1 MPAPIPE
8 LFGGAYRGSRV
19 LVTGHTGFKGSWL
32 ALWLTAMG
40 AEVTGIALPP
50 EHERDHF
57 VTARIESLVDH
68 RICDIRDAEALEAV
82 VAEARPQVVFH
93 LAAQALVR
101 RGYERPLETFD
112 TNLSGTVNLLDACRD
127 LAGLQSVVVVTSD
140 KCYEN
145 LERDEPYRETDRL
158 GGRDPYS
165 ASKAAAEIATAAMR
179 DSFFSS
185 PDSARIAT
193 ARAGNVIGGGDW
205 SDDRIVCDFFRA
217 REAGAPLGVRNPES
231 VRPWQHV
238 LEPLAGYLRLAQL
251 LAAEDGAKHATAYN
265 FGPDADAQVTV
276 STIADMLVSTADGS
290 WEATPEPGAVHEA
303 TLLALDASKAR
314 TELGWQ
320 PVLSVDEA
328 VMMTAEHYMGV
339 QAPGDA
345 TALSTAQIARFT
357 RTAAER
363 GATYLMEA

>member
-1 MPAPIPE
+1 MTAPFAD
-8 LFGGAYRGSRV
+8 LFGGAYRGTRV

-68 RICDIRDAEALEAV
+68 RICDIRDADALAAAV
-82 VAEARPQVVFH
+82 ADARPQVVFH

-112 TNLSGTVNLLDACRD
+112 TNVSGTVNLLAACRGID
-127 LAGLQSVVVVTSD
+127 GLQSVVVVTSD

-145 LERDEPYRETDRL
+145 LERPEPYRETDRL
-158 GGRDPYS
+158 GGHDPYS

-179 DSFFSS
+179 DSYFSS

-217 REAGAPLGVRNPES
+217 RETGVPLGVRNPES

-251 LAAEDGAKHATAYN
+251 LAGDDGATYATAYN
-265 FGPDADAQVTV
+265 FGPDADAQVMV
-276 STIADMLVSTADGS
+276 RTIADLLVSEAGGS
-290 WEATPEPGAVHEA
+290 WQATPEPGAVREA
-303 TLLALDASKAR
+303 TLLALDAWKAR
-314 TELGWQ
+314 AELGWQ
-320 PVLSVDEA
+320 PVLSVAEA
-328 VMMTAEHYMGV
+328 VEMTARHYVGV
-339 QAPGDA
+339 EAPGDA
-345 TALSTAQIARFT
+345 TALSTAQIAQFVQI
-357 RTAAER
+357 AAER